1 VILLSMENF
10 FLSFLAPHWYI
21 MIKYGGKIM
30 NNTEERKPDAE
41 ANECMCAKPF
51 EAENAR
57 ANDEDAPCKN
67 GES

>member
-1 VILLSMENF
+1 
-10 FLSFLAPHWYI
+10 
-21 MIKYGGKIM
+21 M